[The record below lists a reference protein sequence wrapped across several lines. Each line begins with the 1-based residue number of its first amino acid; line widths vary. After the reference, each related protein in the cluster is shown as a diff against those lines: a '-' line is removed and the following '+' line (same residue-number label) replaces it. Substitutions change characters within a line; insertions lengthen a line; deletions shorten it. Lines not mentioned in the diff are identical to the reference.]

1 MPKINRRATTY
12 VKLDEDSQTKNIKE
26 AKLEVSLNMLVPPD
40 WEKKGMKFLEKANDK
55 LKKMFKEFIEE
66 MED

>member
-1 MPKINRRATTY
+1 MPKINRKTTTY
-12 VKLDEDSQTKNIKE
+12 VKLDESSQTKNIKE

-40 WEKKGMKFLEKANDK
+40 WEKKGMKTLEKMNDK
-55 LKKMFKEFIEE
+55 LRKMMKEFVEE